1 MNIKIILEILQDT
14 LDDNVKYFD
23 YNDLRKVAYGDADD
37 ILFKLRQNS
46 VIINYIPETIV
57 KKSGKHSLKKVRYL
71 YYVDYKKLVE
81 LINRE

>member
-23 YNDLRKVAYGDADD
+23 YNDLRKVAYSDADN
-37 ILFKLRQNS
+37 ILFKLRQNG
-46 VIINYIPETIV
+46 VIINYIPETII

-71 YYVDYKKLVE
+71 YYVNYKKLVE
-81 LINRE
+81 VINRE